1 MISEAG
7 VRVPYLVYW
16 KGTIPAQTYNKPL
29 STMDAGATA
38 ALALAGIK
46 TQKNE
51 LDGVNLMPYLTQK
64 DSSSPHEYLYWR
76 FWGQSAIRTEKWKYF
91 ELENGVE
98 MLFDMNDPLP
108 ERKNLI
114 KQYPEVASHLQKK
127 LSHWRDQQKRQGFV
141 EKFGREAKWFQ
152 HYFKIKIK
160 ISYVYT
166 HYHKTHHLVLCTRPY
181 NKHSCQGQIFSQYH
195 LHPGG

>member
-38 ALALAGIK
+38 LALAGIK

-51 LDGVNLMPYLTQK
+51 LDGVNLIPYLTQK

-76 FWGQSAIRTEKWKYF
+76 FWGSVGHSRRKVEVLRTRKWCRNAF
-91 ELENGVE
+91 
-98 MLFDMNDPLP
+98 
-108 ERKNLI
+108 
-114 KQYPEVASHLQKK
+114 
-127 LSHWRDQQKRQGFV
+127 
-141 EKFGREAKWFQ
+141 
-152 HYFKIKIK
+152 
-160 ISYVYT
+160 
-166 HYHKTHHLVLCTRPY
+166 
-181 NKHSCQGQIFSQYH
+181 
-195 LHPGG
+195 